1 MRRLRWRWFW
11 LPWLL
16 QATQPAGLE
25 PAGAQTGEAQIGM
38 VRSGGGQ
45 LEGGQLEAAAEE
57 ANCARVSQLL
67 EANAEPAMLELER
80 LARQRFGRGFSELTP
95 EQLIQIT
102 RLSKVEGRQAT
113 AEQERLAA
121 RCDAYRQR
129 QQARQ
134 SAAAGLS
141 SLAVGASFLERWG
154 REQVGGLGC
163 SCPDFQLGGEDHA
176 HGCPSSPLCP
186 GQRGGPRI
194 PDLLRGCRRGPL
206 RHARFGPRS
215 GGPSADRRGG
225 GLLRQAGAHQ
235 LSAGPGA
242 GGWAGAGRPEGLPP
256 ALPGLCPGGPQPLG
270 PGGRSRLHRSVDQL
284 PGGLPAA

>member
-57 ANCARVSQLL
+57 ANCARVSQLV

-134 SAAAGLS
+134 SAAAGFS
-141 SLAVGASFLERWG
+141 SLAMGASFLERWG

-225 GLLRQAGAHQ
+225 GLLRQAG
-235 LSAGPGA
+235 S
-242 GGWAGAGRPEGLPP
+242 PP
-256 ALPGLCPGGPQPLG
+256 AVSGPWSGGMGWCG
-270 PGGRSRLHRSVDQL
+270 PPRGPPASAAWAM
-284 PGGLPAA
+284 PWWPAAPGPWGPIPPSRIC